1 MQILQENK
9 ISKEIMMIS
18 LTGYTIWKEIS
29 IKSVRDTIKISL
41 NFKEEEFI
49 YRKHKFNSIV
59 TVQESWE

>member
-9 ISKEIMMIS
+9 ISKEILMLS

-41 NFKEEEFI
+41 NFMEEEFI
-49 YRKHKFNSIV
+49 YRKHEFGSIV
-59 TVQESWE
+59 TVQES